1 MRDRDIGG
9 LPGLDTVLYAL
20 GWLLV
25 ILAAAMLVP
34 LLVDLAVANPD
45 WMGFLGSSG
54 ITAFF
59 GIALILSQ
67 RRRGHG
73 LSLRA
78 AFLLTA
84 SSWLVTGFF
93 AALPFKLG
101 GYNLSLTDAVFEA
114 VSAMTTT
121 GSTVITGLDLAPP
134 GFLLW
139 RSLLQWVGGIG
150 IIVMALVLL
159 PFLRIGGMQ
168 LFRSESSDRSE
179 KVLPTTAEFV
189 RRLVTIYVALT
200 LFLAIALRL
209 AGMQAFDA
217 INHAFTSIAT
227 GGFSTRD
234 ASIAAFDSKPVQLV
248 LLLGM
253 LMGGLPYAR
262 YVGLAAGRAELFF
275 RDSQI
280 RTFLG
285 FLFLLCGGVALW
297 LMLARGRGPADALLA
312 ASFNLVSIVTT
323 TGYSSEDYTLWGA
336 PAVALVLAITVVGG
350 CTGSTAGGIKIF
362 RFEILWIATR
372 EYLIQLFLPNRISS
386 PRYAGKPVTGQV
398 IIAVL
403 SYVFLFIGSWG
414 LLTVLLGALGLDL
427 VTAVSAAA
435 TTLANVGP
443 GLGPII
449 GPSGNFA
456 ALGDGVKWVLL
467 LAMLL
472 GRLEF
477 FTLLVLFH
485 PQFWRR

>member
-1 MRDRDIGG
+1 MAIRPF
-9 LPGLDTVLYAL
+9 PGLGTVLHAL

-25 ILAAAMLVP
+25 VLAAAMLVP
-34 LLVDLAVANPD
+34 LFVDLAFANPD
-45 WMGFLGSSG
+45 WLGFLGSSG

-59 GIALILSQ
+59 GIALILAHRQ
-67 RRRGHG
+67 RDRG

-78 AFLLTA
+78 GFLLTS
-84 SSWLVTGFF
+84 SSWLVTAFF
-93 AALPFKLG
+93 ASLPFALG
-101 GYNLSLTDAVFEA
+101 GYELSPTDAVFEA
-114 VSAMTTT
+114 VSALTTT
-121 GSTVITGLDLAPP
+121 GSTVITGLDRAPP

-189 RRLVTIYVALT
+189 RRLVTIYLLLT
-200 LFLAIALRL
+200 LVLAIALRL
-209 AGMQAFDA
+209 AGMPAFDA
-217 INHAFTSIAT
+217 VNHAFTSIAT

-234 ASIAAFDSKPVQLV
+234 ASIAAFDSEAIEIV

-253 LMGGLPYAR
+253 LMGALPYAR
-262 YVGLAAGRAELFF
+262 YVGLAAGRGEPFF
-275 RDSQI
+275 ADSQI
-280 RTFLG
+280 RTFLV
-285 FLFLLCGGVALW
+285 FLLVASLLLAAW
-297 LMLARGRGPADALLA
+297 LTIGRDRGPGEALLA
-312 ASFNLVSIVTT
+312 AAFNLVSIVTT
-323 TGYSSEDYTLWGA
+323 TGYSSEDYSRWGA
-336 PAVALVLAITVVGG
+336 PAVALFLAVTVIGG

-372 EYLIQLFLPNRISS
+372 EYLVQLFLPNRIGS

-414 LLTVLLGALGLDL
+414 VLTVVLGALGLDL

-449 GPSGNFA
+449 GPAGNFA
-456 ALGDGVKWVLL
+456 ALGDPVKWVLL
-467 LAMLL
+467 SAMLL

-477 FTLLVLFH
+477 FTLLVLLH

>member
-1 MRDRDIGG
+1 MAIRPF
-9 LPGLDTVLYAL
+9 PGLSTVFYAL

-34 LLVDLAVANPD
+34 LLVDLAFANPD
-45 WMGFLGSSG
+45 WLGFLGSSG

-59 GIALILSQ
+59 GVALLLSH
-67 RRRGHG
+67 RHRDHG

-78 AFLLTA
+78 AFLMTA
-84 SSWLVTGFF
+84 SSWIVTAFF
-93 AALPFKLG
+93 AALPFRLG
-101 GYNLSLTDAVFEA
+101 GYNLSLTDALFEA

-121 GSTVITGLDLAPP
+121 GSTVITGLDRAPP

-189 RRLVTIYVALT
+189 RRLVAIYLALT
-200 LFLAIALRL
+200 LFLAVALRL
-209 AGMQAFDA
+209 AGMPAFDA

-234 ASIAAFDSKPVQLV
+234 ASIAAFDSEAVELV

-253 LMGGLPYAR
+253 LMGALPYAR
-262 YVGLAAGRAELFF
+262 YVGLAAGRGEPFLA
-275 RDSQI
+275 DSQI
-280 RTFLG
+280 RTFLV
-285 FLFLLCGGVALW
+285 FLALASLAVALW
-297 LMLARGRGPADALLA
+297 LVTSQGRSIGDALLA
-312 ASFNLVSIVTT
+312 ATFNLVSIVTT

-336 PAVALVLAITVVGG
+336 PAVALFLAVTVVGG

-372 EYLIQLFLPNRISS
+372 EYLVQLFLPSRIGS

-414 LLTVLLGALGLDL
+414 VLTVVLGALGLDL

-456 ALGDGVKWVLL
+456 ALGDAVKWVLL
-467 LAMLL
+467 SAMLL